1 MGERGGGR
9 PQQEGLRVEEVE
21 DKQGAR
27 RTVVL
32 EQLFDEVDVR
42 EDHAPTTIT
51 LQLQLVEGISTQ

>member
-51 LQLQLVEGISTQ
+51 L